1 MIEGGE
7 LENGPNLIQTR
18 LDMLTPLR
26 TCQTHCSGLAM
37 LLAATVAPLY
47 RGNRPI
53 AGKLFLLAHHETW

>member
-7 LENGPNLIQTR
+7 LENGPNLDT
-18 LDMLTPLR
+18 LTPLR
-26 TCQTHCSGLAM
+26 TCQAHCSGLAM

-53 AGKLFLLAHHETW
+53 AGKLISLAYHGTF